1 MYYRNLPKKSTPWGH
16 ETYYLLFFDPD
27 LTPRDKMKIPEPY
40 CTSSTRHTQSYPRVS
55 FVISMNCTQSSSDKN
70 FTKTFFGP
78 YVAPGAKMKILRP
91 YCASARH
98 AQSDPR
104 IYFGYGL
111 RCRRSSSDKKFF
123 GRTD

>member
-1 MYYRNLPKKSTPWGH
+1 
-16 ETYYLLFFDPD
+16 
-27 LTPRDKMKIPEPY
+27 
-40 CTSSTRHTQSYPRVS
+40 
-55 FVISMNCTQSSSDKN
+55 MNCTQSSSDKN

-123 GRTD
+123 GRTDGRTDTGNNNIPKLSLESADILIVENV